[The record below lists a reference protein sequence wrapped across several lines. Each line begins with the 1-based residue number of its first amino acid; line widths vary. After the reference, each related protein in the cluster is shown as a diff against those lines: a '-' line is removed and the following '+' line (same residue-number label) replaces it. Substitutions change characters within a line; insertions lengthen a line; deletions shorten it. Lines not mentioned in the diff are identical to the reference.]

1 MNNTHPYEKVSV
13 DFHLEITE
21 AISPANNAVQSKN
34 IWKESEIK
42 PRLKNE
48 KKIAIVQFKFTR
60 INDK

>member
-48 KKIAIVQFKFTR
+48 KKIAIVQFKFIR

>member
-13 DFHLEITE
+13 DFHLDITE

-48 KKIAIVQFKFTR
+48 KK
-60 INDK
+60 